1 MLILLQSLAK
11 LLEMKRHPLR
21 KLAGLTA
28 LYIFILFTII
38 VIQFKNET
46 IITEFLGTIRL
57 ILSEI
62 KDEDN
67 SPVLKNTFQ
76 VSKDGLTFFA
86 DSSNPLVLK
95 TKDGEIRPVLKSWKK
110 ISDKAVRLEYSDDV
124 SLVIEEPES
133 ETVLMNISLVSAP
146 EFVYIDIPY
155 KTGTSLSLNHAD
167 PQTLL
172 INTRKGEYK
181 VYGNIIDEKIM
192 RITPSMPVISY
203 CSVIEDEPFKFEDVL
218 ELDSSSVNAYNSTVR
233 QIQNALISIFPENIP
248 DTISEKAVTAWVAE
262 MARLGKYSQA
272 VQQIPAGFIKSA
284 RRTYLSAP
292 YFNSLVQ
299 MNKTLLMQNE
309 NMQYKLNFSMEK
321 NQTDI
326 LTMDYFTDFIR
337 ELPDKRR
344 TEFLQTIAV
353 ADMDNISLSIATGII
368 QTYNV
373 LAGNNYDDAD
383 ILSALV
389 KSSIKKIEE
398 CCFVDENR
406 LFLRYNDS
414 FLDMVDS
421 IKTGSALLKYGQLK
435 KDDVLQ
441 AAGRAVINSASFN
454 SDKLDLE
461 TIAVIYPLLVTDNS
475 FYPHLV
481 VLEREAPVWAWT
493 VAQNMNYSVGEDNTV
508 SFETSFTKSDTHYMI
523 IHGVKPFTSIEI
535 YGLAFR
541 TDPRFETYN
550 SSGYVYDQESETL
563 LLKYRQR
570 SAAETVRLYHAAPK
584 PKAESV
590 EEPATAAETSE
601 TDAASAAEKTDT
613 VSAET
618 SAE

>member
-1 MLILLQSLAK
+1 
-11 LLEMKRHPLR
+11 MKRHPLR

-76 VSKDGLTFFA
+76 ASKDGLTFYT
-86 DSSNPLVLK
+86 DSSNPLVVK
-95 TKDGEIRPVLKSWKK
+95 TKDGTIYPVLKSWKK
-110 ISDKAVRLEYSDDV
+110 ISDNAVRLEYSDSV
-124 SLVIEEPES
+124 SLVIEDPES
-133 ETVLMNISLVSAP
+133 ETVLMNVSLVSAP
-146 EFVYIDIPY
+146 EFVYVDIPY
-155 KTGTSLSLNHAD
+155 KTGTSLILNYTD

-172 INTRKGEYK
+172 INTRKGDYK
-181 VYGNIIDEKIM
+181 VFGNLIDENVM

-203 CSVIEDEPFKFEDVL
+203 SYVTEDEPFKFEDVL
-218 ELDSSSVNAYNSTVR
+218 ALDSSSVSAYNSTVR
-233 QIQNALISIFPENIP
+233 QIQNALISVFPEVIP

-272 VQQIPAGFIKSA
+272 VQQIPEEFTKSP
-284 RRTYLSAP
+284 RRTYFSAP

-299 MNKTLLMQNE
+299 MNKTLAVLND
-309 NMQYKLNFSMEK
+309 NMQYKLSFAMEK
-321 NQTDI
+321 NQPDI
-326 LTMDYFTDFIR
+326 LTMDYFPDFIR
-337 ELPDKRR
+337 ELPESRR
-344 TEFLQTIAV
+344 NEFLSSVAEFDL
-353 ADMDNISLSIATGII
+353 ADMDLSLATGFI
-368 QTYNV
+368 QIYNV
-373 LAGNNYDDAD
+373 LAGNNYDGAD
-383 ILSALV
+383 IISEQV
-389 KSSIKKIEE
+389 KSSIQKIEE
-398 CCFVDENR
+398 CCFVDDNR
-406 LFLRYNDS
+406 LFLRFEDN

-461 TIAVIYPLLVTDNS
+461 TIALIYPLLVTDNA

-481 VLEREAPVWAWT
+481 VLERETPVWAWT
-493 VAQNMNYSVGEDNTV
+493 VAQNMTYSVSEDNTV
-508 SFETSFTKSDTHYMI
+508 SFDTSFTKSDTHYMI

-541 TDPRFETYN
+541 TDPRFEIYN
-550 SSGYVYDQESETL
+550 SSGYVYDPAAETL

-570 SAAETVRLYHAAPK
+570 SATETVKLYHAAPK
-584 PKAESV
+584 PKAEPV
-590 EEPATAAETSE
+590 EEPAPSAE
-601 TDAASAAEKTDT
+601 TDASSEPASASENAETA
-613 VSAET
+613 SAET